1 MSKGELNPPLLPPE
15 FEQLRALMYGSV
27 GIALQQGKEELIR
40 TRLLKRLRALG
51 MTTFAKYLA
60 LVQSPAGTGE
70 FSTMV
75 DLLTTNKTNFFR
87 EEAHFDFIRERVLPR
102 HRNER
107 SPVTI
112 WSAGCSSGEEPYTLA
127 MILRDQIPEPTFSKC
142 RILATDLSTIVLERA
157 KLAIYDELNVA
168 DVPPEVQTKSFV
180 PAPPLGGVRRFEVK
194 AEVRKIVSFGRLNL
208 NSPDPWPMRG
218 RFDLIF
224 CRNVMIYFDE
234 PTRRDVVARIA
245 KVTTSGGRL
254 YIGHSETLGREDPN
268 WRFERPGVYRRTP

>member
-51 MTTFAKYLA
+51 VTTFAKYLA

-224 CRNVMIYFDE
+224 CRNVMIYFDDE
-234 PTRRDVVARIA
+234 TRERLVNRFSDAL
-245 KVTTSGGRL
+245 SPGGFL
-254 YIGHSETLGREDPN
+254 FIGHSESLSALKVKLRYVKPA
-268 WRFERPGVYRRTP
+268 VYEKVM